1 MSDPFG
7 RLRGMI
13 ESYATATDF
22 RAYLAQIVNCVAY
35 RQDRCVITR
44 HGEEFAALVS
54 YEDLE
59 FLRKH
64 RPRKI
69 GPPGVSVFS
78 PQACWHDHF
87 PESPLPQTEP
97 PPPPKPGE
105 EMIHLEDP
113 FEMPLETVRELYL
126 ELRVRCGE
134 SDELDEWIARA
145 GYCLTVFHVKVPPD
159 EDDPPAISPPSLS
172 APHNSG

>member
-69 GPPGVSVFS
+69 GPPAVSVFS

-87 PESPLPQTEP
+87 QEPALPQTEP
-97 PPPPKPGE
+97 PRPAKPEPGQ
-105 EMIHLEDP
+105 EMIHLKDP
-113 FEMPLETVRELYL
+113 FDMPLDEVRALYL
-126 ELRVRCGE
+126 ELQERRE
-134 SDELDEWIARA
+134 SDDLGEWLDRA
-145 GYCLTVFHVKVPPD
+145 AYCLTVFHVKLPGD
-159 EDDPPAISPPSLS
+159 GDKSPRAEGGVSC
-172 APHNSG
+172 APNG

>member
-59 FLRKH
+59 FLRRH

-87 PESPLPQTEP
+87 
-97 PPPPKPGE
+97 
-105 EMIHLEDP
+105 HLEDP

-126 ELRVRCGE
+126 ELRGRHGE

-145 GYCLTVFHVKVPPD
+145 GYCLTVSHVKVPPD
-159 EDDPPAISPPSLS
+159 EDDPPAISLPSPS